1 MLWTFENAIFKF
13 FANFWAIKS
22 KRFSG
27 KVRQSIQNYLNQ
39 NFVIRN
45 FLENGFGANL
55 SSKMNV
61 LSVWKR
67 HFSVFFARFWVT
79 KLKPFSGKAKQSV
92 QNYFNQNFVIGTFRQ
107 NGFGGFLSSKTNVLP
122 FEMVIFQFFAD
133 FLVTK

>member
-1 MLWTFENAIFKF
+1 MLWTFENAIFKS

-22 KRFSG
+22 KRFSV
-27 KVRQSIQNYLNQ
+27 KVRQSIQNYLHQ

-45 FLENGFGANL
+45 FLENGFGGNL
-55 SSKMNV
+55 SSKMNIP
-61 LSVWKR
+61 SVWKR

-79 KLKPFSGKAKQSV
+79 KLKPFSGKAKHSV
-92 QNYFNQNFVIGTFRQ
+92 QNYFNQNFVIGTLRE

-133 FLVTK
+133 F

>member
-92 QNYFNQNFVIGTFRQ
+92 QNYFNQNFVIGTFRE
-107 NGFGGFLSSKTNVLP
+107 NVFGGFLSSKTNVLP

>member
-39 NFVIRN
+39 NFVLRN

-61 LSVWKR
+61 LSVWKS

-92 QNYFNQNFVIGTFRQ
+92 QNYFNQNFVIGTFRE